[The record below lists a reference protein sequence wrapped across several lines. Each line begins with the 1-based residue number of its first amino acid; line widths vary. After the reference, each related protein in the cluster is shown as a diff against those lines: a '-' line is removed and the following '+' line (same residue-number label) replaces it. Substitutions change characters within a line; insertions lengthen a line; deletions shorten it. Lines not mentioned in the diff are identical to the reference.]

1 LYFCARSLL
10 QIISQKTRCRKKQ
23 KIKKLKNPHFAFLP
37 FYFPYLLREAK
48 ADIFYLFFI
57 FYNFFI

>member
-1 LYFCARSLL
+1 L